1 MIYKIRPRKGFKL
14 SSIISFVVI
23 LSVLITI
30 FISTVIGYNTER
42 KSLFNNT
49 IELNGIAAL
58 NLSKTTQSLVISMQK
73 SLEVTANY
81 FSDTEL
87 NDENVLSQLDF
98 FMGTSPYF
106 NSLTIVNKNG
116 VIVSTSPNNLNLI
129 GSKPTSEATTESL
142 RLKKPYIS
150 KPFHAITNRL
160 IVMVSSPIFDRNG
173 NYKGFVGG
181 SIYLQQANIFRD
193 ILGVQASTTSGS
205 YFYVVDSSGYLI
217 YHPDKDRISENV
229 SGNPVVQK
237 LMKGMTG
244 AQRVINS
251 QGQNFLAG
259 FAPVPAAGWGIVSQT
274 PQNHITD
281 ISENVIQEM
290 MKFSAPFV
298 LLLVILSFWLS
309 RKLAHPLN
317 RLATYASRLSGGDE
331 KLKPL
336 QADVS
341 WNYEA
346 NQLVDTVA
354 VAFNKLRAQ
363 KEELHA
369 EANTD
374 ALTGLTNRRTMG
386 AITTLWKQQG
396 TPFSVII
403 MDLDHFKNVNDR
415 HGHQMG
421 DEVLKFVAGIM
432 VSEKGPEDYCCR
444 FGGEEFT
451 MLLPH
456 ATEAE
461 AVQVAERIRLR
472 IQQSVTPIGESVTM
486 SLGVATFPD
495 AAEEV
500 VELFK
505 FADQALYQAKRDG
518 RNRTVAYS
526 SLMNMARI

>member
-1 MIYKIRPRKGFKL
+1 MIYPIRPRRGFKL

-30 FISTVIGYNTER
+30 FISTIIGYNTER

-49 IELNGIAAL
+49 IEMNGIAAL
-58 NLSKTTQSLVISMQK
+58 NLSKTTESLVLSMQK
-73 SLEVTANY
+73 SLQVTSDY
-81 FSDTEL
+81 FSDVEL
-87 NDENVLSQLDF
+87 SDKNVLSQLDF
-98 FMGTSPYF
+98 FMGTSTYF
-106 NSLTIVNKNG
+106 NSLTIVDKNG

-129 GSKPTSEATTESL
+129 GSVPTSEASLESL

-150 KPFHAITNRL
+150 KPFHAITDRL
-160 IVMVSSPIFDRNG
+160 IVLVSHPIFDPKG

-193 ILGVQASTTSGS
+193 ILGVQFNTTNGS
-205 YFYVVDSSGYLI
+205 YFYVVDSSGNLI
-217 YHPDKDRISENV
+217 YHPDKDRISDNV
-229 SGNPVVQK
+229 SSNPVVQK
-237 LMKGMTG
+237 LMQGLSG
-244 AQRVINS
+244 AQRVINT
-251 QGQNFLAG
+251 QGQSFLAG

-274 PQNHITD
+274 PQDHITKL
-281 ISENVIQEM
+281 SANVIREM

-298 LLLVILSFWLS
+298 LLLVALSFWLS

-331 KLKPL
+331 TLKPL
-336 QADVS
+336 TADVS

-354 VAFNKLRAQ
+354 LAFNKLREQ
-363 KEELHA
+363 KEMLHA

-386 AITTLWKQQG
+386 AITSLWKQQG

-403 MDLDHFKNVNDR
+403 MDLDHFKSVNDR

-421 DEVLKFVAGIM
+421 DEVLKFVANVM
-432 VSEKGPEDYCCR
+432 LDEKGAEDYCCR

-456 ATEAE
+456 ASEEEAMR
-461 AVQVAERIRLR
+461 AAERIRLQ
-472 IQQSVTPIGESVTM
+472 IEQAVTPIGEAITM
-486 SLGVATFPD
+486 SLGVAAFPD
-495 AAEEV
+495 ASEEV
-500 VELFK
+500 FELFK
-505 FADQALYQAKRDG
+505 YADQALYQAKRDG

-526 SLMNMARI
+526 SLLNMTRI

>member
-30 FISTVIGYNTER
+30 FISTIIGYNTER

-49 IELNGIAAL
+49 IELNSIAAL

-217 YHPDKDRISENV
+217 YHPDKDRISDNV
-229 SGNPVVQK
+229 SSNPVVQK

-274 PQNHITD
+274 PQDHITN

-421 DEVLKFVAGIM
+421 DEVLKFVASIM
-432 VSEKGPEDYCCR
+432 VSEKGPDDYCCR

-472 IQQSVTPIGESVTM
+472 IEQSVTPIGESVTM

-505 FADQALYQAKRDG
+505 YADQALYQAKRDG
-518 RNRTVAYS
+518 RNRTVAHS
-526 SLMNMARI
+526 SLMIMARI

>member
-1 MIYKIRPRKGFKL
+1 MTYKIRPRRGFKL

-23 LSVLITI
+23 LSVLVTI
-30 FISTVIGYNTER
+30 IISTTIGYNTER

-49 IELNGIAAL
+49 IEMNGVAAL
-58 NLSKTTQSLVISMQK
+58 NLSKTTESLVISMQK
-73 SLEVTANY
+73 SLQVTADY
-81 FSDTEL
+81 FSEVEL
-87 NDENVLSQLDF
+87 SDQNVLSQLDF

-106 NSLTIVNKNG
+106 NSLTIVNSSG

-129 GSKPTSEATTESL
+129 GSKPNSEATMEAL
-142 RLKKPYIS
+142 KLKKPHIS

-160 IVMVSSPIFDRNG
+160 IVLVSSPIFDHAG

-193 ILGVQASTTSGS
+193 ILGVQSSTTSGS
-205 YFYVVDSSGYLI
+205 YFYVVDSSGNLI
-217 YHPDKDRISENV
+217 YHPDKERISENV
-229 SGNPVVQK
+229 SDNPVVQK
-237 LMKGMTG
+237 LMHGITG
-244 AQRVINS
+244 AQQVINS

-259 FAPVPAAGWGIVSQT
+259 FAPVPAVGWGIVSQT
-274 PQNHITD
+274 PQDHVVN
-281 ISENVIQEM
+281 ISENVVREM

-298 LLLVILSFWLS
+298 LLLVMLSFWLS

-317 RLATYASRLSGGDE
+317 RLATYASRLSSGDE

-336 QADVS
+336 TADIS

-346 NQLVDTVA
+346 NQLLDTVA
-354 VAFNKLRAQ
+354 VAFNKLRQQ

-386 AITTLWKQQG
+386 AITTLWKEQG
-396 TPFSVII
+396 TSFSVIL
-403 MDLDHFKNVNDR
+403 MDLDHFKSVNDR
-415 HGHQMG
+415 HGHHMG
-421 DEVLKFVAGIM
+421 DEVLKFVADVM
-432 VSEKGPEDYCCR
+432 QSEKGPDDYCCR

-456 ATEAE
+456 ASEDE
-461 AVQVAERIRLR
+461 AVQVAERIRER
-472 IQQSVTPIGESVTM
+472 IAHAITPISERVTM

-495 AAEEV
+495 ISDEV
-500 VELFK
+500 FELFK
-505 FADQALYQAKRDG
+505 YADQALYQAKRDG

-526 SLMNMARI
+526 SLANMARI

>member
-1 MIYKIRPRKGFKL
+1 MVYTIRPRKGFKL

-30 FISTVIGYNTER
+30 FISTIIGYKTER

-49 IELNGIAAL
+49 IEMNGIAAS
-58 NLSKTTQSLVISMQK
+58 NLSKTTESLVLSMQN
-73 SLEVTANY
+73 SLQVTADY
-81 FSDTEL
+81 FSDIEL
-87 NDENVLSQLDF
+87 SDENVLSQLDF

-106 NSLTIVNKNG
+106 NSLTIVNSSG

-129 GSKPTSEATTESL
+129 GSKPDSEATIDAL
-142 RLKKPYIS
+142 KLKKASIS
-150 KPFHAITNRL
+150 KPFKAITGRL
-160 IVMVSSPIFDRNG
+160 IVLVSNPIFDREG

-193 ILGVQASTTSGS
+193 ILGVQSSTANGS
-205 YFYVVDSSGYLI
+205 YFYVVDSAGNLI
-217 YHPDKDRISENV
+217 YHPDKERISENV

-237 LMKGMTG
+237 LMHGLSG
-244 AQRVINS
+244 AQRIINS
-251 QGQNFLAG
+251 QDQNFLAG
-259 FAPVPAAGWGIVSQT
+259 FATVPAAGWGIVSQT
-274 PQNHITD
+274 PQDHIAD
-281 ISENVIQEM
+281 LSENVIQEM
-290 MKFSAPFV
+290 VKFSAPFV
-298 LLLVILSFWLS
+298 LLLVIISFWLS
-309 RKLAHPLN
+309 RMLAQPLN
-317 RLATYASRLSGGDE
+317 RLANYASRLSVEGE
-331 KLKPL
+331 NVKPL
-336 QADVS
+336 TMDAS

-354 VAFNKLRAQ
+354 VAFNKLRQQ

-386 AITTLWKQQG
+386 AITNLWKQQG
-396 TPFSVII
+396 TPFSVIL
-403 MDLDHFKNVNDR
+403 MDLDHFKSVNDR
-415 HGHQMG
+415 YGHHMG
-421 DEVLKFVAGIM
+421 DEVLKFVASVM
-432 VSEKGPEDYCCR
+432 LLEKGAEDYCCR

-456 ATEAE
+456 ASEGE

-472 IQQSVTPIGESVTM
+472 IEQSVTPIGESVTM

-495 AAEEV
+495 VSEEV
-500 VELFK
+500 FELFK
-505 FADQALYQAKRDG
+505 YADEALYQAKRDG

-526 SLMNMARI
+526 SLMHMARI